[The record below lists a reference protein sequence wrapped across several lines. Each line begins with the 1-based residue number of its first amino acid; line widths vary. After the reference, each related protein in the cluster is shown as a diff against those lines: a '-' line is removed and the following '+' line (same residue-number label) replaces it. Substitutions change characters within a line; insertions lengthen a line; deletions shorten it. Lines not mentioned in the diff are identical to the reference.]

1 MRGQGWAGPPS
12 SPREKEGGALPGPR
26 GSRSYENR
34 GQRVPVRA
42 SVSPSCISQEGN
54 GSGSHDGAGGSSQSW
69 GCRWQGAAQP
79 MATPD
84 MPSPACPGMGV
95 PQTPKLRSEAV
106 PWPLPH
112 PRFRAC
118 C

>member
-26 GSRSYENR
+26 GSGSHENR
-34 GQRVPVRA
+34 GQCVPTLRTAYVLQFRRPAYRSSVR
-42 SVSPSCISQEGN
+42 QEGD
-54 GSGSHDGAGGSSQSW
+54 GSGSHDGAGGSLQSW

-84 MPSPACPGMGV
+84 MSSPARPGMGV
-95 PQTPKLRSEAV
+95 PQTPQLRSEAV
-106 PWPLPH
+106 P
-112 PRFRAC
+112 
-118 C
+118 